1 MSPYPEPMARLIS
14 QLQKLPT
21 IGPKSAQRLAFYFLK
36 MTEGDAKGIAESIKD
51 VKASLDHCKLC
62 GNITD
67 IDPCRICIDPKRN
80 QNLICVVEEP
90 DDLLAIERTNQYKGL
105 YHTLMGVL
113 SPLNGIGPQDLRISG
128 LFDRLKK
135 GQINEVILA
144 VGSTTEGQATSL
156 YLTQQLTQHFSVSVS
171 QIAQGIPVGGDLD
184 YIDELTIAR
193 ALEGRR
199 IFMP

>member
-1 MSPYPEPMARLIS
+1 M
-14 QLQKLPT
+14 
-21 IGPKSAQRLAFYFLK
+21 
-36 MTEGDAKGIAESIKD
+36 
-51 VKASLDHCKLC
+51 
-62 GNITD
+62 
-67 IDPCRICIDPKRN
+67 
-80 QNLICVVEEP
+80 EEP

-144 VGSTTEGQATSL
+144 IGSTTEGQATSL
-156 YLTQQLTQHFSVSVS
+156 YLTQQLTQNFSVSVS

-199 IFMP
+199 VFIP